1 MHFAFLVPAAPGHTY
16 PALPIAEELVR
27 RGHRVSF
34 ATSERMA
41 PVARASGVEPFVLP
55 DEPPTA
61 RLSGTEFTADELA
74 AMLEGVL
81 DHARTCFPG
90 LEEHFRADTP
100 DVVCFD
106 SVDPTGR
113 MLADKLSV
121 PCAAL
126 VPNLASDENRAF
138 SETFVPESFDFR
150 NPRLLRLFRDMRE
163 FAVEHGLEDVPD
175 PMSGAMA
182 ERNIVLV
189 PREFQPN
196 GTRFDERFFFVGPSL
211 GLRGKADEWRPADP
225 GARLVYISLGTAF
238 NERPE
243 FFRACLDAFRDGRWQ
258 VAMSVGDRV
267 RPDELGDIPPNVEVR
282 SHFPQLSVL
291 RRADA
296 FITHAGMNSTME
308 ALHLGV
314 PTVAVPQVAEQKTN
328 ALRLQE
334 LGLGRYLAGDP
345 AADALR
351 EAVDAVADDAD
362 VRTNLDRMREVIRG
376 SGGAGAAAD
385 VLER

>member
-1 MHFAFLVPAAPGHTY
+1 
-16 PALPIAEELVR
+16 
-27 RGHRVSF
+27 
-34 ATSERMA
+34 
-41 PVARASGVEPFVLP
+41 
-55 DEPPTA
+55 
-61 RLSGTEFTADELA
+61 
-74 AMLEGVL
+74 
-81 DHARTCFPG
+81 
-90 LEEHFRADTP
+90 
-100 DVVCFD
+100 
-106 SVDPTGR
+106 
-113 MLADKLSV
+113 
-121 PCAAL
+121 
-126 VPNLASDENRAF
+126 
-138 SETFVPESFDFR
+138 
-150 NPRLLRLFRDMRE
+150 MRE

-291 RRADA
+291 RHADA
-296 FITHAGMNSTME
+296 FVTHAGMNSTME
-308 ALHLGV
+308 ALYREV
-314 PTVAVPQVAEQKTN
+314 PLVTVPQMPEQEAN
-328 ALRLQE
+328 SRRVRD
-334 LGLGRYLAGDP
+334 LGLGREVDGSTVTAEQLRRAVDEVSADTGIRARLAEIGRTVRE
-345 AADALR
+345 AGGAVLGADAL
-351 EAVDAVADDAD
+351 EKHLADA
-362 VRTNLDRMREVIRG
+362 
-376 SGGAGAAAD
+376 GG
-385 VLER
+385 